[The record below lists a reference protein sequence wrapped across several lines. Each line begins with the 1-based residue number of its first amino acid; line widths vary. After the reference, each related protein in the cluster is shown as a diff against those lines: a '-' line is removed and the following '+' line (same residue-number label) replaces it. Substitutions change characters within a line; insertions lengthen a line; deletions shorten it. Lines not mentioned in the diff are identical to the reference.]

1 MKSII
6 VSSSSS
12 WSLWNFRSDLIEKIS
27 KKNKIFFFSKE
38 KKFLNKIN
46 IKNIIFQTHSFRYY
60 LKNIFFLKEKKI
72 DIFIEYDIKNLIFH
86 FISKLIVN
94 YELIIICAGLGNY
107 YNRKGYFNFIE
118 ILILKIL
125 FKKVDKTIFI
135 NKYDK
140 KVFLDH
146 KISNKKFTI
155 PSEGYKL
162 TKDKIAK
169 VKDKKRYKFVLAS
182 RPIKEK
188 GIYEYLNVS
197 KRFPKHLFYY
207 YLIGNDKKKIFY
219 NSKKINLNLL
229 NIPNNFIIMKQVDNF
244 KKSLKNYD
252 CLVSCSYGEG
262 FGATIADA
270 TNIGLPV
277 ISTTVN
283 GPKYIFRKQSL
294 IWFSPKSTKELE
306 KKIYLFLN
314 LSSERKKKLISN
326 AKKDLEKIDTEIVN
340 KKIMDIIF
348 NTQI

>member
-12 WSLWNFRSDLIEKIS
+12 WSLWKFRSDLIEKIS

-60 LKNIFFLKEKKI
+60 LKNILFLKEKKI

-146 KISNKKFTI
+146 KISNKKFII

-162 TKDKIAK
+162 KKDKIAK

-229 NIPNNFIIMKQVDNF
+229 NFPNNFIIMKQVDNF
-244 KKSLKNYD
+244 RKNLKNYD

-270 TNIGLPV
+270 TNEGLPV

-326 AKKDLEKIDTEIVN
+326 AKKDLEKIDTKIVN

-348 NTQI
+348 DTQI